1 MSKHRSK
8 KVQPED
14 STQERPSVAQKAP
27 TPKAPTPKAAT
38 PPDTAG
44 SELDQREERL
54 FRALDLDNDR
64 QILRTDFYRLL
75 EEVGLRRDDHRLRES
90 LASIEAYLKSA
101 AADREEEPEPGIP
114 QERFGKA
121 IRQNILLIERALQGN
136 MVIPDFADFCLDINE
151 LFDRCREVRDGKPA
165 DYIPELDL
173 KEPEV
178 DQFGLALCT
187 IDGQRHAVGDA
198 QVFFPIESTCKP
210 VSYCLALEEHGEK
223 AVHDL
228 IGHEPSGL
236 SFNELTLDKHN
247 RPHNPL
253 INSGAILSSALI
265 KLAELRDKKDR
276 GTFTELEARGWSGTR
291 FDKVLD
297 CWSALSGDEK
307 PRFSTA
313 VYLSER
319 ATADRN
325 FALAYYM
332 REKGAFPSDVDLHDV
347 LDFYFQC
354 CSIEMTC
361 EMLSVVAATLANG
374 GICPTTGQR
383 VFKTETV
390 QNCLALMST
399 CGMYE
404 FSGEFAFTIGLPAK
418 SGVSGV
424 IIAVVP
430 NVMGCCIW
438 SPRIDERGNSVRG
451 LEFCRHLVRGF
462 NFHNFDTLTGRTDK
476 RDPRVSRLQMRA
488 ARVNELIW
496 AASKGDLGAMQDQ
509 EVRGADLGCAD
520 YDLRTPLHLAAAENQ
535 VEVVEYFVARSQAGQ
550 SQAGQNQ
557 AGHAGV
563 DLNPLDRW
571 GGTPLDDA
579 YLQGHDAVVAVLEAA
594 GGRRGT
600 APASRPVL
608 PAAAAAE
615 PRADSDKAAELIWA
629 ASVGDL
635 RSIRRLVALGV
646 PLDLAD
652 YDRRTPLHLAAAE
665 GHAAVVQYFVRQG
678 VPLDPLDRWGH
689 SPLDDAERHGCSE
702 AAAILRAAGAA

>member
-1 MSKHRSK
+1 MSKRRGK
-8 KVQPED
+8 KAQSED
-14 STQERPSVAQKAP
+14 STRERPSAAQETP
-27 TPKAPTPKAAT
+27 TAKTPSPAGN
-38 PPDTAG
+38 AG
-44 SELDQREERL
+44 SELDRREERL

-64 QILRTDFYRLL
+64 QILRTDFHRLL
-75 EEVGLRRDDHRLRES
+75 DEVGLRRDDHRLRES
-90 LASIEAYLKSA
+90 LASIEAYLESA
-101 AADREEEPEPGIP
+101 TADREQDSEPGIP

-136 MVIPDFADFCLDINE
+136 MVIPDFADFCQDIDE

-223 AVHDL
+223 TVHDL

-291 FDKVLD
+291 FDNVLD

-462 NFHNFDTLTGRTDK
+462 NFHNFDSLTGRTDK
-476 RDPRVSRLQMRA
+476 RDPRVSRLRLRA

-509 EVRGADLGCAD
+509 EVRGADMGCAD

-535 VEVVEYFVARSQAGQ
+535 VEVVEYFLARNRSGQ
-550 SQAGQNQ
+550 GGA
-557 AGHAGV
+557 

-579 YLQGHDAVVAVLEAA
+579 YLQGHDAVVALLEAA

-600 APASRPVL
+600 SPAATPTL

-615 PRADSDKAAELIWA
+615 PLADSDKAAELIWA

-646 PLDLAD
+646 PLDSAD
-652 YDRRTPLHLAAAE
+652 YDLRTPLHLAAAE
-665 GHAAVVQYFVRQG
+665 GHAEVVRYFVRQG
-678 VPLDPLDRWGH
+678 VPLAPLDRWGH
-689 SPLDDAERHGCSE
+689 SPLDDAERHGSSE
-702 AAAILRAAGAA
+702 AAAILREAGAV